1 MAGKNTAKA
10 TQVEATCVV
19 TRISVSPKNG
29 NTYMILKQN
38 QPTDHPVIGEVYQTA
53 LLQVGKTKLAEGD
66 VVALQDLAGVN
77 LVWR

>member
-38 QPTDHPVIGEVYQTA
+38 QPTDHPVIGEVYPKLHCCKLVNLTRRR
-53 LLQVGKTKLAEGD
+53 LAEGD
-66 VVALQDLAGVN
+66 VVALS
-77 LVWR
+77 